1 MFSRSALARA
11 EHPFDEMVFLL
22 VGPYIVRLLR
32 LDGENESVKVTVRND
47 YQP

>member
-1 MFSRSALARA
+1 MRA

-22 VGPYIVRLLR
+22 VGPWLLR